1 MKKIIS
7 VLLIAILAFSIMVS
21 NSAVFAVANIGI
33 QTNSDHTNG
42 KLNQSGDLV
51 ISVGSKVQL
60 YAFLMEGV
68 EVTGDALK
76 NVTWSTSNV
85 QSVAVSEFGLITG
98 LKNGSST
105 ITATYD
111 GGFDTIKVTVGSG
124 TASDDVPSSSGSS
137 STGGTSTGES
147 GNQSETPST
156 GTVEENGISWPNL
169 SSAKFSMTKEQAVF
183 LRCELK
189 ITNIS
194 TSTVKAFLDS
204 DYSTEIYAYI
214 SNDSSS
220 LKLADTTKSPSSD
233 PKYKKSGTESG
244 SYDENVTFPVIC
256 YSTLKDN
263 NTMDI
268 SINADELYARNA
280 EFYGSIYG
288 TAFKD
293 GKYIT
298 KELVAPSKISKPALE
313 ALGNRIKATVHD
325 ASSSLGTY
333 FAVNEPTSATQKTG
347 KVVIGKITDDSI
359 LANFRN
365 NTSNKYQKLLE
376 YAKGKPNNI
385 KESAIDFSDRN
396 GSGGTNGFARNLN
409 AGMLDLQD
417 NAYYYVY
424 SILEGNNG
432 KYITVE
438 DVDICQATANSSV
451 KTLIS
456 ATDFGQG
463 SNTDDGNG
471 VSLNGGL
478 EKDPT
483 TSNGKLPQ
491 TGMSNAVTAG
501 IAATVLLTIVSY
513 VVYSKN
519 KDIR

>member
-7 VLLIAILAFSIMVS
+7 VLLITILAFSIMVS
-21 NSAVFAVANIGI
+21 TSSVFAVANIGI

-68 EVTGDALK
+68 EVTGDALN

-124 TASDDVPSSSGSS
+124 TASDDVPTSGES
-137 STGGTSTGES
+137 STSGGTSTGGS

-169 SSAKFSMTKEQAVF
+169 SSAKFSMTKEQAIF
-183 LRCELK
+183 LDCKLK
-189 ITNIS
+189 VTNIS
-194 TSTVKAFLDS
+194 TSVVKSFLEA
-204 DYSTEIYAYI
+204 YTTNGVYVYLST
-214 SNDSSS
+214 DSSS
-220 LKLADTTKSPSSD
+220 LKLDDPTKSVFDDS
-233 PKYKKSGTESG
+233 KYKKAGTQTG
-244 SYDENVTFPVIC
+244 SCDENITFPVIC
-256 YSTLKDN
+256 YSSLRDN
-263 NTMDI
+263 NTLDI
-268 SINADELYARNA
+268 NINADEIYARKN

-288 TAFKD
+288 TAYKD

-298 KELVAPSKISKPALE
+298 KELVPPTKITKPSKE
-313 ALGNRIKATVHD
+313 TWGNKMKFD
-325 ASSSLGTY
+325 FWDDSTY
-333 FAVNEPTSATQKTG
+333 VAINEPTSYAQKTG
-347 KVVIGKITDDSI
+347 HLIIGQITDDKI
-359 LANFRN
+359 LDNFRN
-365 NTSNKYQKLLE
+365 DTSDKFEKLVE
-376 YAKGKPNNI
+376 YASAKNNKVTEI
-385 KESAIDFSDRN
+385 SLDFSERN
-396 GSGGTNGFARNLN
+396 GSGGTNQIIETMTTKG
-409 AGMLDLQD
+409 LDLKH
-417 NAYYYVY
+417 NAYYYIY
-424 SILEGNNG
+424 STLDGNNG
-432 KYITVE
+432 KYNEVT
-438 DVDICQATANSSV
+438 DVDICRAIVVDGKKSLQST
-451 KTLIS
+451 K
-456 ATDFGQG
+456 DFGSG

>member
-7 VLLIAILAFSIMVS
+7 VLLITILAFSIMVS
-21 NSAVFAVANIGI
+21 TSSVFAVANIGI
-33 QTNSDHTNG
+33 QTNSDHANG

-68 EVTGDALK
+68 EVTGDALN

-85 QSVAVSEFGLITG
+85 QSVAVSEYGLITG
-98 LKNGSST
+98 LKSGSST

-111 GGFDTIKVTVGSG
+111 GGSDTIKVTVGSG

-156 GTVEENGISWPNL
+156 GTVEENGISWPDL
-169 SSAKFSMTKEQAVF
+169 SSAKFSLTKEQAVF

-189 ITNIS
+189 VTNIS
-194 TSTVKAFLDS
+194 TSVVKSFLEANISNDV
-204 DYSTEIYAYI
+204 YVYL

-220 LKLADTTKSPSSD
+220 LKLDDATKSVTEDS
-233 PKYKKSGTESG
+233 KYKKSGTQTG

-256 YSTLKDN
+256 YSSLRDN
-263 NTMDI
+263 NTLDI
-268 SINADELYARNA
+268 NINADELYARNSD
-280 EFYGSIYG
+280 FYGSIYG
-288 TAFKD
+288 TAYKD

-298 KELVAPSKISKPALE
+298 KELVPPTKIAKPEKE
-313 ALGNRIKATVHD
+313 AWGNRMQFD
-325 ASSSLGTY
+325 FWSENTY
-333 FAVNEPTSATQKTG
+333 VAINEPTSYSQQSG
-347 KVVIGKITDDSI
+347 HLIIGQITDDKI
-359 LANFRN
+359 FDNFRN
-365 NTSNKYQKLLE
+365 NTSDKFEKLVE
-376 YAKGKPNNI
+376 YA
-385 KESAIDFSDRN
+385 SAKKNLTAEVELDFSKRN
-396 GSGGTNGFARNLN
+396 GSGGTNQIIETMSTKG
-409 AGMLDLQD
+409 LDLKHD
-417 NAYYYVY
+417 AYYYIY
-424 SILEGNNG
+424 STLDGNNG
-432 KYITVE
+432 KYNEIT
-438 DVDICQATANSSV
+438 DVDICRASV
-451 KTLIS
+451 IDGKKALYSTK
-456 ATDFGQG
+456 DFGRG
-463 SNTDDGNG
+463 SNTGDGNN

>member
-7 VLLIAILAFSIMVS
+7 VLLITILAFSIMLS
-21 NSAVFAVANIGI
+21 TSAVFAVANIGI

-68 EVTGDALK
+68 EVTGDALN

-85 QSVAVSEFGLITG
+85 QSVAVSEYGLITG
-98 LKNGSST
+98 LKSGSST

-124 TASDDVPSSSGSS
+124 TASDDVPSSGGSS
-137 STGGTSTGES
+137 SNGGTSTGGS

-169 SSAKFSMTKEQAVF
+169 SSAKFSMTKEQVVF
-183 LRCELK
+183 LECKLK
-189 ITNIS
+189 VTNIS
-194 TSTVKAFLDS
+194 TSVVKSFLEAHIS
-204 DYSTEIYAYI
+204 NAVYVYL

-220 LKLADTTKSPSSD
+220 LKLDDATKSVTDDS
-233 PKYKKSGTESG
+233 KYKKSGAQIG
-244 SYDENVTFPVIC
+244 LYDENVTFPVIC
-256 YSTLKDN
+256 STLLRDN
-263 NTMDI
+263 NTLDI
-268 SINADELYARNA
+268 NINADELYARNCD
-280 EFYGSIYG
+280 FYGSVYG
-288 TAFKD
+288 STYKD

-298 KELVAPSKISKPALE
+298 KELVPPTKITKPSKE
-313 ALGNRIKATVHD
+313 TWGNKMQFDFWDDR
-325 ASSSLGTY
+325 TY
-333 FAVNEPTSATQKTG
+333 VAVNEPTSYVQQSG
-347 KVVIGKITDDSI
+347 HLVIGQITDDKI
-359 LANFRN
+359 FDNFRN
-365 NTSNKYQKLLE
+365 NTSDKFEKLVE
-376 YAKGKPNNI
+376 YASAKNNKVTEI
-385 KESAIDFSDRN
+385 TLDFSKRS
-396 GSGGTNGFARNLN
+396 GSGGTNQIIETMSAKG
-409 AGMLDLQD
+409 LDLKHD
-417 NAYYYVY
+417 AYYYIY
-424 SILEGNNG
+424 STLDGNNG
-432 KYITVE
+432 KYNEVT
-438 DVDICQATANSSV
+438 DVDICRARVIDGKKSLFST
-451 KTLIS
+451 K
-456 ATDFGQG
+456 DFGRG

-471 VSLNGGL
+471 VSINGGL